1 MASEKLGMVPSQ
13 QMHNGLISHPHPHP
27 HTHPHPQLVYPEFA
41 CSSQAPHRRSAA
53 AGDPGPK
60 SSTQELTASFL
71 DHRHFYQHHH
81 QPPPAQPQTQTT
93 EFRHQW
99 TNSRSS
105 ATPSGG
111 EASEDDDVED
121 EDDDED
127 DDNDD
132 EDNSQNIATVAK
144 INHTDANEKF
154 SNSNNN
160 QKLKQLSALVIKEGN
175 SVQIRNGGSNDN
187 NNSIEARNI
196 GEEVYYA
203 HYLHGAEGLS
213 SSSGQKDIMT
223 VENGCGNSKRK
234 ESCYSSESQESLRTI
249 LSDPLT
255 GALMDD
261 AMILRCGHSFGSGGV
276 QQIIRMKACYTC
288 SQSVSEDSIAPNLSL
303 RLAVQAFRRE
313 QQMQVNRTSKKRRE
327 RYDQDKGTC
336 GDSVLT
342 EHPRGRGVQF
352 PFAVTDRVIIK
363 GNKRTP
369 QRFVGR
375 EAIVTTQCLNGW

>member
-27 HTHPHPQLVYPEFA
+27 HAHPHPQLVYPEFA

-99 TNSRSS
+99 NNSRSS

-121 EDDDED
+121 DDDDED

-154 SNSNNN
+154 SNSNDN
-160 QKLKQLSALVIKEGN
+160 QKLKQLSALGKWKEENFQMFNIFLRYRYTRDFSGLAFNFCIFIFIFFTIIVIKEGN

-255 GALMDD
+255 WVSSYLWILFYVFIMDVN
-261 AMILRCGHSFGSGGV
+261 S
-276 QQIIRMKACYTC
+276 
-288 SQSVSEDSIAPNLSL
+288 NLANL
-303 RLAVQAFRRE
+303 IE
-313 QQMQVNRTSKKRRE
+313 
-327 RYDQDKGTC
+327 
-336 GDSVLT
+336 
-342 EHPRGRGVQF
+342 
-352 PFAVTDRVIIK
+352 
-363 GNKRTP
+363 
-369 QRFVGR
+369 FVGSL
-375 EAIVTTQCLNGW
+375 I

>member
-276 QQIIRMKACYTC
+276 QQIIRMPAILVHSLYQRTRLLQICLY
-288 SQSVSEDSIAPNLSL
+288 ALLS
-303 RLAVQAFRRE
+303 RHSGE
-313 QQMQVNRTSKKRRE
+313 NNRCK
-327 RYDQDKGTC
+327 
-336 GDSVLT
+336 LT
-342 EHPRGRGVQF
+342 EHQR
-352 PFAVTDRVIIK
+352 K
-363 GNKRTP
+363 GGKDTIRT
-369 QRFVGR
+369 R
-375 EAIVTTQCLNGW
+375 ELVAIQCLQNTQGEEEFSFHLPLQIELL